1 MAKFTTT
8 MRVKLD
14 AKRRV
19 MAGEVVDLTAEQAA
33 PLLKAGA
40 IEPYTRKPAPD
51 KEAAEKGAAEK
62 AAADKAAAD
71 KAAAEKANADAAA
84 EAEAEAKRK
93 QGEQG

>member
-19 MAGEVVDLTAEQAA
+19 TTGEVVDLTAEQAA

-40 IEPYTRKPAPD
+40 IEPFTRKPVPD
-51 KEAAEKGAAEK
+51 KEAAEKAAAEK
-62 AAADKAAAD
+62 AAADKAAA
-71 KAAAEKANADAAA
+71 EKAGADAAA
-84 EAEAEAKRK
+84 AAAAAQGK
-93 QGEQG
+93 QGAQG

>member
-14 AKRRV
+14 AKKRV
-19 MAGEVVDLTAEQAA
+19 LAGEVIDLTAEQAA

-40 IEPYTRKPAPD
+40 IEPVARKASTD
-51 KEAAEKGAAEK
+51 DDAAKRAAAEKAAADKAAAEK

-71 KAAAEKANADAAA
+71 AAAAAAAAEG
-84 EAEAEAKRK
+84 K
-93 QGEQG
+93 QGEIV